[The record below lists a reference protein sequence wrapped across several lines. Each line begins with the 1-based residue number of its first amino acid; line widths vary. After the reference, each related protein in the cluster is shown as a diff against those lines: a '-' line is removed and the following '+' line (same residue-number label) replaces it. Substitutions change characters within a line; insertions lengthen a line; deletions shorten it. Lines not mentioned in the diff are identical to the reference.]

1 MKKLNQEQK
10 ITIQFWVG
18 LFVVMVGLVLLF
30 LGFYAVP
37 IGEIAPSVLTA
48 FGEIATF
55 SGALIGVDYRYRFKE
70 LQERHREHRRINEE
84 EFEEE

>member
-1 MKKLNQEQK
+1 M
-10 ITIQFWVG
+10 TVQFWLGVSI
-18 LFVVMVGLVLLF
+18 VIVGLVLLF

-37 IGEIAPSVLTA
+37 IGTISPSVLTA

-70 LQERHREHRRINEE
+70 FEVEEKYRHERWRDSGSERED
-84 EFEEE
+84 

>member
-1 MKKLNQEQK
+1 M
-10 ITIQFWVG
+10 TIQFWAG
-18 LFVVMVGLVLLF
+18 LVIVVIGLVLLF

-55 SGALIGVDYRYRFKE
+55 SGALIGVDYRYRFKFV
-70 LQERHREHRRINEE
+70 EE
-84 EFEEE
+84 EIRHKRRSEDEEQTDENP

>member
-1 MKKLNQEQK
+1 M
-10 ITIQFWVG
+10 TVQFWAG
-18 LFVVMVGLVLLF
+18 LLIVAVGLVLLF

-37 IGEIAPSVLTA
+37 VGEIAPSVLTA

-70 LQERHREHRRINEE
+70 FQEEAKHMRWKDQEDGEAENIE
-84 EFEEE
+84 